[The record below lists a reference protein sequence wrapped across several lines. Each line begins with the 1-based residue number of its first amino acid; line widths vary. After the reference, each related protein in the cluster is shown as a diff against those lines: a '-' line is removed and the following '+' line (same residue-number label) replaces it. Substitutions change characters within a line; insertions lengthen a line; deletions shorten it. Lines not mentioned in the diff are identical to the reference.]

1 MSFKSCKYCEPPK
14 RRPGCH
20 AHCPEYLEESAE
32 YRNKKSI
39 ADKERDI
46 QQGII
51 QQRNEAAY
59 RAYRRSSRY
68 KK

>member
-32 YRNKKSI
+32 YHKKKSI
-39 ADKERDI
+39 ADKERDV
-46 QQGII
+46 